1 MLALDVFNF
10 CFPDVGHRRN
20 LPLCLFHKL
29 CVHMHGNKKKF
40 EWNVLVQ
47 STRVLSHD
55 LHGKTKQL
63 KRFIDPL
70 NHDSWSFSEKK
81 GSTNKVD
88 KQEIKEKRGGFKPLH
103 LGILCITGY
112 PVHVAQK
119 CTWRDELTILSL
131 HVLLALHMDTSTPS

>member
-1 MLALDVFNF
+1 M
-10 CFPDVGHRRN
+10 
-20 LPLCLFHKL
+20 
-29 CVHMHGNKKKF
+29 
-40 EWNVLVQ
+40 
-47 STRVLSHD
+47 SHD
-55 LHGKTKQL
+55 HFL
-63 KRFIDPL
+63 
-70 NHDSWSFSEKK
+70 EKK

-88 KQEIKEKRGGFKPLH
+88 KQEIKEKPGGFKPLH

>member
-1 MLALDVFNF
+1 MTHDHFLKKRV
-10 CFPDVGHRRN
+10 
-20 LPLCLFHKL
+20 
-29 CVHMHGNKKKF
+29 NK
-40 EWNVLVQ
+40 Q
-47 STRVLSHD
+47 
-55 LHGKTKQL
+55 
-63 KRFIDPL
+63 
-70 NHDSWSFSEKK
+70 
-81 GSTNKVD
+81 VD